1 MSKGF
6 QARVD
11 PDVVDQVAAL
21 VVAAGYV
28 YGDGRPYWGR
38 WFEAIAKGDIVLMK
52 KVEPPS

>member
-6 QARVD
+6 KARVD
-11 PDVVDQVAAL
+11 PEVIDRVAAL

-28 YGDGRPYWGR
+28 YGNGKPYWSK
-38 WFEAIAKGDIVLMK
+38 WFEAIAKGEVMMMK